1 MPEEFL
7 KEMKELLTEEEYKK
21 LLDSYLEKP
30 KRSIKL
36 QLDKISSKE
45 LEQIVSLDRK
55 SVV

>member
-36 QLDKISSKE
+36 Q
-45 LEQIVSLDRK
+45 
-55 SVV
+55 